1 MSSQPDASQLSTLNS
16 RILKQYWGYDRFRG
30 IQEDIIDSISKN
42 KDTLGLMPTGGGKS
56 ITFQVPA
63 LAKEGMCLVITPLI
77 ALMKDQV
84 QNLKKRGIKAL
95 AIYSGMSRQDII
107 ITLENCIFGN
117 YKFLYISPE
126 RLDTELFRTKL
137 RKMHISMI
145 TVDESHCISQW
156 GYDFRPSYMK
166 IADVREQ
173 LPGVPVLALTATAT
187 PEVVNDIQERL
198 HFKEKNVFRKS
209 FARKNLSYIVRRTE
223 DKINSLV
230 YILGKVPGT
239 AIVYVRNRKRTKEV
253 ATILREAG
261 ISADFFHA
269 GLNRDEKTL
278 RQSRWKNNECRVIVS
293 TNAFGMGIDKPDVRL
308 VVHLDMPGSLEEYY
322 QEAGRAGRDEQRA
335 YAVALCSNTDTA
347 KLKKRLA
354 DEYPDREFI
363 SRVYDALGNY
373 YQIAMGYGLDTVHD
387 FSLIDF
393 CSAYKFSH
401 LQAHH
406 ALKILELAGYIEYTE
421 EQDNASRLVFSATRD
436 ELYKY
441 LHQDKK
447 TDEVIQ
453 CILRSYTGLFS
464 DYVYINEGLISTRTG
479 LSQQEIYDVLIGLSK
494 YRIVNYIPHKKTP
507 LIIYTRTREE
517 LKYLSI
523 PRSAYEERKERFENR
538 MNRVIEY
545 INEDRVCRS
554 RMLISY
560 FGEKGISDC
569 GCCDVCLAKNDSGLN
584 NHTFNA
590 IRDTLLETLEETG
603 SREVKKLS
611 EELSFPADKV
621 ITVVRF
627 LAEHDD
633 RFSLEDGTLSL
644 TKTNT
649 VSDNEQQ

>member
-1 MSSQPDASQLSTLNS
+1 MDVYHK
-16 RILKQYWGYDRFRG
+16 ILEQYWGYPAFRPL
-30 IQEDIIDSISKN
+30 QEDIIHSVCEG

-63 LAKEGMCLVITPLI
+63 LVMEGICIVVTPLI

-84 QNLKKRGIKAL
+84 DNLRRLGIKAT
-95 AIYSGMSRQDII
+95 AVYSGMTRQEII
-107 ITLENCIFGN
+107 GQLENCIFGD
-117 YKFLYISPE
+117 YKFLYVSPE
-126 RLDTELFRTKL
+126 RLATDIFLSKL
-137 RKMHISMI
+137 QAMNVCLLVI
-145 TVDESHCISQW
+145 DESHCISQW

>member
-1 MSSQPDASQLSTLNS
+1 MDVYHK
-16 RILKQYWGYDRFRG
+16 ILEKYWGYPAFRPL
-30 IQEDIIDSISKN
+30 QEDIIHSVCEG

-63 LAKEGMCLVITPLI
+63 LVMEGICIVVTPLI

-84 QNLKKRGIKAL
+84 DNLRRLGIKAT
-95 AIYSGMSRQDII
+95 AVYSGMTRQEII
-107 ITLENCIFGN
+107 GQLENCIFGD
-117 YKFLYISPE
+117 YKFLYVSPE
-126 RLDTELFRTKL
+126 RLAIDIFLSKL
-137 RKMHISMI
+137 QAMNVCLLVI
-145 TVDESHCISQW
+145 DESHCISQW

-436 ELYKY
+436 ELHKY

-560 FGEKGISDC
+560 FSEKGISDC

>member
-1 MSSQPDASQLSTLNS
+1 
-16 RILKQYWGYDRFRG
+16 
-30 IQEDIIDSISKN
+30 
-42 KDTLGLMPTGGGKS
+42 MPTGGGKS

-63 LAKEGMCLVITPLI
+63 LAMEGICIVVTPLI

-84 QNLKKRGIKAL
+84 DNLRRLGIKAT
-95 AIYSGMSRQDII
+95 AVYSGMTRQEII
-107 ITLENCIFGN
+107 AQLENCIFGD
-117 YKFLYISPE
+117 YKFLYVSPE
-126 RLDTELFRTKL
+126 RLGTDIFKSKL
-137 RKMHISMI
+137 QAMNVCLLVI
-145 TVDESHCISQW
+145 DESHCISQW
-156 GYDFRPSYMK
+156 GYDFRPSYLS
-166 IADVREQ
+166 IADIREE

-198 HFKEKNVFRKS
+198 HFREKNVFRKS
-209 FARKNLSYIVRRTE
+209 FVRKNLSYIVRQTE
-223 DKINSLV
+223 DKINSLI

-239 AIVYVRNRKRTKEV
+239 AIVYVRNRKRTKEIAV
-253 ATILREAG
+253 LLQQAG

-269 GLNRDEKTL
+269 GLNRDDKNL

-308 VVHLDMPGSLEEYY
+308 VIHMDMPGSLEEYY

-335 YAVALCSNTDTA
+335 YAVALCSNIDCT

-354 DEYPDREFI
+354 DEFPDRDFI

-373 YQIAMGYGLDTVHD
+373 YQIAMGFGLDTVHD
-387 FSLIDF
+387 FSLVDF
-393 CSAYKFSH
+393 CTAYKFSH

-421 EQDNASRLVFSATRD
+421 EQENASRLVFTATRD

-453 CILRSYTGLFS
+453 TILRSYTGLFS

-479 LSQQEIYDVLIGLSK
+479 LSQQEIYEVLVRLSK

-517 LKYLSI
+517 IKYLSI
-523 PRSAYEERKERFENR
+523 PRSAYEERKERFESR
-538 MNRVIEY
+538 INRVMEY
-545 INEDRVCRS
+545 INENRICRS

-560 FGEKGISDC
+560 FGEKGTSDC

-584 NHTFNA
+584 NHTFNT
-590 IRDTLLETLEETG
+590 IRDALQKALTDGPQEA
-603 SREVKKLS
+603 KKLT
-611 EELSFPADKV
+611 ENLPFPADKI
-621 ITVVRF
+621 ITVIRY
-627 LAEHDD
+627 LADHDEH
-633 RFSLEDGTLSL
+633 FSLEDGIISL
-644 TKTNT
+644 TKMNT
-649 VSDNEQQ
+649 MSDNEQ

>member
-1 MSSQPDASQLSTLNS
+1 MDVYHK
-16 RILKQYWGYDRFRG
+16 ILEKYWGYPAFRPL
-30 IQEDIIDSISKN
+30 QEDIIHSVCEG

-63 LAKEGMCLVITPLI
+63 LAMEGICIVVTPLI

-84 QNLKKRGIKAL
+84 DNLRRLGIKAT
-95 AIYSGMSRQDII
+95 AVYSGMTRQEII
-107 ITLENCIFGN
+107 AQLENCIFGD
-117 YKFLYISPE
+117 YKFLYVSPE
-126 RLDTELFRTKL
+126 RLGTDIFKSKL
-137 RKMHISMI
+137 QAMNVCLLVI
-145 TVDESHCISQW
+145 DESHCISQW
-156 GYDFRPSYMK
+156 GYDFRPSYLS
-166 IADVREQ
+166 IADIREE

-198 HFKEKNVFRKS
+198 HFREKNVFRKS
-209 FARKNLSYIVRRTE
+209 FVRKNLSYIVRQTE
-223 DKINSLV
+223 DKINTLI

-239 AIVYVRNRKRTKEV
+239 AIVYVRNRKRTKEIAV
-253 ATILREAG
+253 LLQQAG

-269 GLNRDEKTL
+269 GLNRDDKNL

-308 VVHLDMPGSLEEYY
+308 VVHMDMPGSLEEYY

-335 YAVALCSNTDTA
+335 YAVALCSNIDCT

-354 DEYPDREFI
+354 DEFPDRDFI

-373 YQIAMGYGLDTVHD
+373 YQIAMGFGLDTVHD
-387 FSLIDF
+387 FSLVDF
-393 CSAYKFSH
+393 CTAYKFSH

-421 EQDNASRLVFSATRD
+421 EQENASRLVFTATRD

-453 CILRSYTGLFS
+453 TILRSYTGLFS

-479 LSQQEIYDVLIGLSK
+479 LSQQEIYEVLVGLSK

-517 LKYLSI
+517 IKYLSI
-523 PRSAYEERKERFENR
+523 PRSAYEERKERFESR
-538 MNRVIEY
+538 INRVMEY
-545 INEDRVCRS
+545 INENRICRS

-560 FGEKGISDC
+560 FGEKGTSDC

-584 NHTFNA
+584 NHTFNT
-590 IRDTLLETLEETG
+590 IRDALKEALTDGPQEA
-603 SREVKKLS
+603 KKLT
-611 EELSFPADKV
+611 ENLPFPADKI
-621 ITVVRF
+621 ITVIRY
-627 LAEHDD
+627 LADHDKH
-633 RFSLEDGTLSL
+633 FSLEDGIISL
-644 TKTNT
+644 TKMNT
-649 VSDNEQQ
+649 MSDNEQ

>member
-1 MSSQPDASQLSTLNS
+1 
-16 RILKQYWGYDRFRG
+16 
-30 IQEDIIDSISKN
+30 
-42 KDTLGLMPTGGGKS
+42 MPTGGGKS

-63 LAKEGMCLVITPLI
+63 LAMEGICIVVTPLI

-84 QNLKKRGIKAL
+84 DNLRRLGIKAT
-95 AIYSGMSRQDII
+95 AVYSGMTRQEII
-107 ITLENCIFGN
+107 AQLENCIFGD
-117 YKFLYISPE
+117 YKFLYVSPE
-126 RLDTELFRTKL
+126 RLGTDIFKSKL
-137 RKMHISMI
+137 QAMNVCLLVI
-145 TVDESHCISQW
+145 DESHCISQW
-156 GYDFRPSYMK
+156 GYDFRPSYLS
-166 IADVREQ
+166 IADIREE

-198 HFKEKNVFRKS
+198 HFREKNVFRKS
-209 FARKNLSYIVRRTE
+209 FVRKNLSYIVRQTE
-223 DKINSLV
+223 DKINSLI

-239 AIVYVRNRKRTKEV
+239 AIVYVRNRKRTKEIAV
-253 ATILREAG
+253 LLQQAG

-269 GLNRDEKTL
+269 GLNRDDKNL

-308 VVHLDMPGSLEEYY
+308 VVHMDMPGSLEEYY

-335 YAVALCSNTDTA
+335 YAVALCSNIDCT

-354 DEYPDREFI
+354 DEFPDRDFI

-373 YQIAMGYGLDTVHD
+373 YQIAMGFGLDTVHD
-387 FSLIDF
+387 FSLVDF
-393 CSAYKFSH
+393 CTAYKFSH

-421 EQDNASRLVFSATRD
+421 EQENASRLVFTATRD

-453 CILRSYTGLFS
+453 TILRSYTGLFS

-479 LSQQEIYDVLIGLSK
+479 LSQQEIYEVLVGLSK

-517 LKYLSI
+517 IKYLSI
-523 PRSAYEERKERFENR
+523 PRSAYEERKERFESR
-538 MNRVIEY
+538 INRVMEY
-545 INEDRVCRS
+545 INENRICRS

-560 FGEKGISDC
+560 FGEKGTSDC

-584 NHTFNA
+584 NHTFNT
-590 IRDTLLETLEETG
+590 IRDALQKALTDGPQEA
-603 SREVKKLS
+603 KKLT
-611 EELSFPADKV
+611 ENLPFPTDKI
-621 ITVVRF
+621 ITVIRY
-627 LAEHDD
+627 LADHDEH
-633 RFSLEDGTLSL
+633 FSLEDGIISL
-644 TKTNT
+644 TKMNT
-649 VSDNEQQ
+649 MSDNEQ

>member
-1 MSSQPDASQLSTLNS
+1 
-16 RILKQYWGYDRFRG
+16 
-30 IQEDIIDSISKN
+30 
-42 KDTLGLMPTGGGKS
+42 MPTGGGKS

-63 LAKEGMCLVITPLI
+63 LAMEGICIVVTPLI

-84 QNLKKRGIKAL
+84 DNLRRLGIKAT
-95 AIYSGMSRQDII
+95 AVYSGMTRQEII
-107 ITLENCIFGN
+107 AQLENCIFGD
-117 YKFLYISPE
+117 YKFLYVSPE
-126 RLDTELFRTKL
+126 RLGTDIFKSKL
-137 RKMHISMI
+137 QAMNVCLLVI
-145 TVDESHCISQW
+145 DESHCISQW
-156 GYDFRPSYMK
+156 GYDFRPSYLS
-166 IADVREQ
+166 IADIREE

-198 HFKEKNVFRKS
+198 HFREKNVFRKS
-209 FARKNLSYIVRRTE
+209 FVRKNLSYIVRQTE
-223 DKINSLV
+223 DKINSLI

-239 AIVYVRNRKRTKEV
+239 AIVYVRNRKRTKEIAV
-253 ATILREAG
+253 LLQQAG

-269 GLNRDEKTL
+269 GLNRDDKNL

-308 VVHLDMPGSLEEYY
+308 VVHMDMPGSLEEYY

-335 YAVALCSNTDTA
+335 YAVALCSNIDCT

-354 DEYPDREFI
+354 DEFPDRDFI

-373 YQIAMGYGLDTVHD
+373 YQIAMGFGLDTVHD
-387 FSLIDF
+387 FSLVDF
-393 CSAYKFSH
+393 CTAYKFSH

-421 EQDNASRLVFSATRD
+421 EQENASRLVFTATRD

-453 CILRSYTGLFS
+453 TILRSYTGLFS

-479 LSQQEIYDVLIGLSK
+479 LSQQEIYEVLVRLSK

-517 LKYLSI
+517 IKYLSI
-523 PRSAYEERKERFENR
+523 PRSAYEERKKRFESR
-538 MNRVIEY
+538 INRVMEY
-545 INEDRVCRS
+545 INENRICRS

-560 FGEKGISDC
+560 FGEKGTSDC

-584 NHTFNA
+584 NHTFNT
-590 IRDTLLETLEETG
+590 IRDALQKALTDGPQEA
-603 SREVKKLS
+603 KKLT
-611 EELSFPADKV
+611 ENLPFPADKI
-621 ITVVRF
+621 ITVIRY
-627 LAEHDD
+627 LADHDEH
-633 RFSLEDGTLSL
+633 FSLEDGIISL
-644 TKTNT
+644 TKMNT
-649 VSDNEQQ
+649 MSDNEQ

>member
-1 MSSQPDASQLSTLNS
+1 
-16 RILKQYWGYDRFRG
+16 
-30 IQEDIIDSISKN
+30 
-42 KDTLGLMPTGGGKS
+42 MPTGGGKS

-63 LAKEGMCLVITPLI
+63 LAMEGICIVVTPLI

-84 QNLKKRGIKAL
+84 DNLRRLGIKAT
-95 AIYSGMSRQDII
+95 AVYSGMTRQEII
-107 ITLENCIFGN
+107 AQLENCIFGD
-117 YKFLYISPE
+117 YKFLYVSPE
-126 RLDTELFRTKL
+126 RLGTDIFKSKL
-137 RKMHISMI
+137 QAMNVCLLVI
-145 TVDESHCISQW
+145 DESHCISQW
-156 GYDFRPSYMK
+156 GYDFRPSYLS
-166 IADVREQ
+166 IADIREE

-198 HFKEKNVFRKS
+198 HFREKNVFRKS
-209 FARKNLSYIVRRTE
+209 FVRKNLSYIVRQTE
-223 DKINSLV
+223 DKINSLI

-239 AIVYVRNRKRTKEV
+239 AIVYVRNRKRTKEI
-253 ATILREAG
+253 AALLQQAG

-269 GLNRDEKTL
+269 GLNRDDKNL
-278 RQSRWKNNECRVIVS
+278 RQSRWKNNKCRVIVS

-308 VVHLDMPGSLEEYY
+308 VVHMDMPGSLEEYY

-335 YAVALCSNTDTA
+335 YAVALCSNIDCT

-354 DEYPDREFI
+354 DEFPDRDFI

-373 YQIAMGYGLDTVHD
+373 YQIAMGFGLDTVHD
-387 FSLIDF
+387 FSLVDF
-393 CSAYKFSH
+393 CTAYKFSH

-421 EQDNASRLVFSATRD
+421 EQENASRLVFTATRD

-453 CILRSYTGLFS
+453 TILRSYTGLFS

-479 LSQQEIYDVLIGLSK
+479 LSQQEIYEVLVGLSK

-517 LKYLSI
+517 IKYLSI
-523 PRSAYEERKERFENR
+523 PRSAYEERKERFESR
-538 MNRVIEY
+538 INRVMEY
-545 INEDRVCRS
+545 INENRICRS

-560 FGEKGISDC
+560 FGEKGTSDC

-584 NHTFNA
+584 NHTFNT
-590 IRDTLLETLEETG
+590 IRDALQKALTDGPQEA
-603 SREVKKLS
+603 KKLT
-611 EELSFPADKV
+611 ENLPFPADKI
-621 ITVVRF
+621 ITVIRY
-627 LAEHDD
+627 LADHDEH
-633 RFSLEDGTLSL
+633 FSLEDGIISL
-644 TKTNT
+644 TKMNT
-649 VSDNEQQ
+649 MSDNEQ

>member
-1 MSSQPDASQLSTLNS
+1 
-16 RILKQYWGYDRFRG
+16 
-30 IQEDIIDSISKN
+30 
-42 KDTLGLMPTGGGKS
+42 MPTGGGKS

-63 LAKEGMCLVITPLI
+63 LAMEGICIVVTPLI

-84 QNLKKRGIKAL
+84 DNLRRLGIKAT
-95 AIYSGMSRQDII
+95 AVYSGMTRQEII
-107 ITLENCIFGN
+107 AQLENCIFGD
-117 YKFLYISPE
+117 YKFLYVSPE
-126 RLDTELFRTKL
+126 RLGTDIFKSKL
-137 RKMHISMI
+137 QAMNVCLLVI
-145 TVDESHCISQW
+145 DESHCISQW
-156 GYDFRPSYMK
+156 GYDFRPSYLS
-166 IADVREQ
+166 IADIREE

-198 HFKEKNVFRKS
+198 HFREKNVFRKS
-209 FARKNLSYIVRRTE
+209 FVRKNLSYIVRQTE
-223 DKINSLV
+223 DKINSLI

-239 AIVYVRNRKRTKEV
+239 AIVYVRNRKRTKEIAV
-253 ATILREAG
+253 LLQQAG
-261 ISADFFHA
+261 LSADFFHA
-269 GLNRDEKTL
+269 GLNRDDKNL

-308 VVHLDMPGSLEEYY
+308 VVHMDMPGSLEEYY

-335 YAVALCSNTDTA
+335 YAVALCSNIDCT

-354 DEYPDREFI
+354 DEFPDRDFI

-373 YQIAMGYGLDTVHD
+373 YQIAMGFGLDTVHD
-387 FSLIDF
+387 FSLVDF
-393 CSAYKFSH
+393 CTAYKFSH

-421 EQDNASRLVFSATRD
+421 EQENASRLVFTATRD

-453 CILRSYTGLFS
+453 TILRSYTGLFS

-479 LSQQEIYDVLIGLSK
+479 LSQQEIYEVLVGLSK

-517 LKYLSI
+517 IKYLSI
-523 PRSAYEERKERFENR
+523 PRSAYEERKERFESR
-538 MNRVIEY
+538 INRVMEY
-545 INEDRVCRS
+545 INENRICRS

-560 FGEKGISDC
+560 FGEKGTSDC

-584 NHTFNA
+584 NHTFNT
-590 IRDTLLETLEETG
+590 IRDALKEALTDGPQEA
-603 SREVKKLS
+603 KKLT
-611 EELSFPADKV
+611 ENLPFPADKI
-621 ITVVRF
+621 ITVIRY
-627 LAEHDD
+627 LADHDEH
-633 RFSLEDGTLSL
+633 FSLEDGIISL
-644 TKTNT
+644 TKMNT
-649 VSDNEQQ
+649 MSDNEQ

>member
-1 MSSQPDASQLSTLNS
+1 MDVYHK
-16 RILKQYWGYDRFRG
+16 ILEKYWGYPAFRPL
-30 IQEDIIDSISKN
+30 QEDIIHSVCEG

-63 LAKEGMCLVITPLI
+63 LVMEGICIVVTPLI

-84 QNLKKRGIKAL
+84 DNLRRLGIKAT
-95 AIYSGMSRQDII
+95 AVYSGMTRQEII
-107 ITLENCIFGN
+107 AQLENCIFGD
-117 YKFLYISPE
+117 YKFLYVSPE
-126 RLDTELFRTKL
+126 RLGTDIFKSKL
-137 RKMHISMI
+137 QAMNVNLLVI
-145 TVDESHCISQW
+145 DESHCISQW
-156 GYDFRPSYMK
+156 GYDFRPSYLS
-166 IADVREQ
+166 IADIREE

-209 FARKNLSYIVRRTE
+209 FVRKNLSYIVRQTE
-223 DKINSLV
+223 DKLNSLI

-253 ATILREAG
+253 AVMLQQAG

-269 GLNRDEKTL
+269 GLNRDEKNL

-335 YAVALCSNTDTA
+335 YAVALCSNIDCT
-347 KLKKRLA
+347 KLKKRLT
-354 DEYPDREFI
+354 DEFPDRDFI

-373 YQIAMGYGLDTVHD
+373 YQIAMGFGLDTVHD
-387 FSLIDF
+387 FSLVDF
-393 CSAYKFSH
+393 CTAYKFSH

-421 EQDNASRLVFSATRD
+421 EQENASRLVFTATRD
-436 ELYKY
+436 ELYRY

-479 LSQQEIYDVLIGLSK
+479 LSQQDIYDVLVGLSK

-517 LKYLSI
+517 VKYLSI
-523 PRSAYEERKERFENR
+523 PRSAYEERKERFESR
-538 MNRVIEY
+538 ISRVMAY
-545 INEDRVCRS
+545 INENRICRS

-560 FGEKGISDC
+560 FGEEDPSDC

-590 IRDTLLETLEETG
+590 IRDALLEALADGPAEA
-603 SREVKKLS
+603 KKLM
-611 EELSFPADKV
+611 ENISFPSDKI
-621 ITVVRF
+621 ITVIRF
-627 LAEHDD
+627 LADHDD
-633 RFSLEDGTLSL
+633 RFSLEDGILSL
-644 TKTNT
+644 TKMNT
-649 VSDNEQQ
+649 LSDNEHYEAQPEAE

>member
-1 MSSQPDASQLSTLNS
+1 MDVYHK
-16 RILKQYWGYDRFRG
+16 ILEKYWGYPAFRPL
-30 IQEDIIDSISKN
+30 QEDIIHSVCEG

-63 LAKEGMCLVITPLI
+63 LAMEGICIVVTPLI

-84 QNLKKRGIKAL
+84 DNLRRLGIKAT
-95 AIYSGMSRQDII
+95 AVYSGMTRQEII
-107 ITLENCIFGN
+107 AQLENCIFGD
-117 YKFLYISPE
+117 YKFLYVSPE
-126 RLDTELFRTKL
+126 RLGTDIFKSKL
-137 RKMHISMI
+137 QAMNVCLLVI
-145 TVDESHCISQW
+145 DESHCISQW
-156 GYDFRPSYMK
+156 GYDFRPSYLS
-166 IADVREQ
+166 IADIRED

-198 HFKEKNVFRKS
+198 HFREKNVFRKS
-209 FARKNLSYIVRRTE
+209 FVRQNLSYIVRQTE
-223 DKINSLV
+223 DKINSLI

-239 AIVYVRNRKRTKEV
+239 AIVYVRNRKRTKEIAV
-253 ATILREAG
+253 LLQQAG

-269 GLNRDEKTL
+269 GLNRDDKNL
-278 RQSRWKNNECRVIVS
+278 RQNRWKNNECRVIVS

-308 VVHLDMPGSLEEYY
+308 VVHMDMPGSLEEYY

-335 YAVALCSNTDTA
+335 YAVALCSNIDCT

-354 DEYPDREFI
+354 DEFPDRDFI

-373 YQIAMGYGLDTVHD
+373 YQIAMGFGLDTVHD
-387 FSLIDF
+387 FSLVDF
-393 CSAYKFSH
+393 CTAYKFSH

-421 EQDNASRLVFSATRD
+421 EQENASRLVFTATRD

-453 CILRSYTGLFS
+453 TILRSYTGLFS

-479 LSQQEIYDVLIGLSK
+479 LSQQEIYEVLVRLSK

-517 LKYLSI
+517 IKYLSI
-523 PRSAYEERKERFENR
+523 PRSAYEERKERFESR
-538 MNRVIEY
+538 INRVMEY
-545 INEDRVCRS
+545 INENRICRS

-560 FGEKGISDC
+560 FGEKGTSDC

-590 IRDTLLETLEETG
+590 IRDALQEALTDGPQEA
-603 SREVKKLS
+603 KKLT
-611 EELSFPADKV
+611 ENLPFPADKI
-621 ITVVRF
+621 ITVIRY
-627 LAEHDD
+627 LADHDEH
-633 RFSLEDGTLSL
+633 FSLEDGIISL
-644 TKTNT
+644 TKMNT
-649 VSDNEQQ
+649 MSDNEQ

>member
-1 MSSQPDASQLSTLNS
+1 
-16 RILKQYWGYDRFRG
+16 
-30 IQEDIIDSISKN
+30 
-42 KDTLGLMPTGGGKS
+42 MPTEGGKS

-63 LAKEGMCLVITPLI
+63 LAMEGICIVVTPLI

-84 QNLKKRGIKAL
+84 DNLRRLGIKAT
-95 AIYSGMSRQDII
+95 AVYSGMTRQEII
-107 ITLENCIFGN
+107 AQLENCIFGD
-117 YKFLYISPE
+117 YKFLYVSPE
-126 RLDTELFRTKL
+126 RLGTDIFKSKL
-137 RKMHISMI
+137 QAMNVCLLVI
-145 TVDESHCISQW
+145 DESHCISQW
-156 GYDFRPSYMK
+156 GYDFRPSYLS
-166 IADVREQ
+166 IADIREE

-198 HFKEKNVFRKS
+198 HFREKNVFRKS
-209 FARKNLSYIVRRTE
+209 FVRQNLSYIVRQTE
-223 DKINSLV
+223 DKINTLI

-239 AIVYVRNRKRTKEV
+239 AIVYVRNRKRTKEIAV
-253 ATILREAG
+253 LLQQAG

-269 GLNRDEKTL
+269 GLNRDDKNL

-308 VVHLDMPGSLEEYY
+308 VVHMDMPGSLEEYY

-335 YAVALCSNTDTA
+335 YAVALCSNIDCT

-354 DEYPDREFI
+354 DEFPDRDFI

-373 YQIAMGYGLDTVHD
+373 YQIAMGFGLDTVHD
-387 FSLIDF
+387 FSLVDF
-393 CSAYKFSH
+393 CTAYKFSH

-421 EQDNASRLVFSATRD
+421 EQENASRLVFTATRD

-453 CILRSYTGLFS
+453 TILRSYTGLFS

-479 LSQQEIYDVLIGLSK
+479 LSQQEIYEVLVRLSK

-517 LKYLSI
+517 IKYLSI
-523 PRSAYEERKERFENR
+523 PRSAYEERKERFESR
-538 MNRVIEY
+538 INRVMEY
-545 INEDRVCRS
+545 INENRICRS

-560 FGEKGISDC
+560 FGEKGTSDC

-584 NHTFNA
+584 NHTFNT
-590 IRDTLLETLEETG
+590 IRDALKEALTDGPQEA
-603 SREVKKLS
+603 KKLT
-611 EELSFPADKV
+611 ENLPFPADKI
-621 ITVVRF
+621 ITVIRY
-627 LAEHDD
+627 LADHDEH
-633 RFSLEDGTLSL
+633 FSLEDGIISL
-644 TKTNT
+644 TKMNT
-649 VSDNEQQ
+649 MSDNEQ

>member
-1 MSSQPDASQLSTLNS
+1 
-16 RILKQYWGYDRFRG
+16 
-30 IQEDIIDSISKN
+30 
-42 KDTLGLMPTGGGKS
+42 MPTGGGKS

-63 LAKEGMCLVITPLI
+63 LVMEGICIVVTPLI

-84 QNLKKRGIKAL
+84 DNLRRLGIKAT
-95 AIYSGMSRQDII
+95 AVYSGMTRQEII
-107 ITLENCIFGN
+107 GQLENCIFGD
-117 YKFLYISPE
+117 YKFLYVSPE
-126 RLDTELFRTKL
+126 RLATDIFLSKL
-137 RKMHISMI
+137 QAMNVCLLVI
-145 TVDESHCISQW
+145 DESHCISQW

>member
-1 MSSQPDASQLSTLNS
+1 
-16 RILKQYWGYDRFRG
+16 
-30 IQEDIIDSISKN
+30 
-42 KDTLGLMPTGGGKS
+42 MPTGGGKS

-63 LAKEGMCLVITPLI
+63 LVMEGICIVVTPLI

-84 QNLKKRGIKAL
+84 DNLRRLGIKAT
-95 AIYSGMSRQDII
+95 AVYSGMTRQEII
-107 ITLENCIFGN
+107 GQLENCIFGD
-117 YKFLYISPE
+117 YKFLYVSPE
-126 RLDTELFRTKL
+126 RLATDIFLSKL
-137 RKMHISMI
+137 QAMNVCLLVI
-145 TVDESHCISQW
+145 DESHCISQW

-479 LSQQEIYDVLIGLSK
+479 LSQQEIYDVLMGLSK

-603 SREVKKLS
+603 SQGVKKLS

>member
-1 MSSQPDASQLSTLNS
+1 
-16 RILKQYWGYDRFRG
+16 
-30 IQEDIIDSISKN
+30 
-42 KDTLGLMPTGGGKS
+42 MPTGGGKS

-63 LAKEGMCLVITPLI
+63 LAMEGICIVVTPLI

-84 QNLKKRGIKAL
+84 DNLRRLGIKAT
-95 AIYSGMSRQDII
+95 AVYSGMTRQEII
-107 ITLENCIFGN
+107 AQLENCIFGD
-117 YKFLYISPE
+117 YKFLYVSPE
-126 RLDTELFRTKL
+126 RLGTDIFKSKL
-137 RKMHISMI
+137 QAMNVCLLVI
-145 TVDESHCISQW
+145 DESHCISQW
-156 GYDFRPSYMK
+156 GYDFRPSYLS
-166 IADVREQ
+166 IADIREE

-198 HFKEKNVFRKS
+198 HFREKNVFRKS
-209 FARKNLSYIVRRTE
+209 FVRKNLSYIVRQTE
-223 DKINSLV
+223 DKINSLI

-239 AIVYVRNRKRTKEV
+239 AIVYVRNRKRTKEIAV
-253 ATILREAG
+253 LLQQAG

-269 GLNRDEKTL
+269 GLNRDDKNL

-308 VVHLDMPGSLEEYY
+308 VVHMDMPGSLEEYY

-335 YAVALCSNTDTA
+335 YAVALCSNIDCT

-354 DEYPDREFI
+354 DEFPDRDFI

-373 YQIAMGYGLDTVHD
+373 YQIAMGFGLDTVHD
-387 FSLIDF
+387 FSLVDF
-393 CSAYKFSH
+393 CTAYKFSH

-421 EQDNASRLVFSATRD
+421 EQENASRLVFTATRD

-453 CILRSYTGLFS
+453 TILRSYTGLFS

-479 LSQQEIYDVLIGLSK
+479 LSQQEIYEVLVGLSK

-517 LKYLSI
+517 IKYLSI
-523 PRSAYEERKERFENR
+523 PRSAYEERKERFESR
-538 MNRVIEY
+538 INRVMEY
-545 INEDRVCRS
+545 INENRICRS

-560 FGEKGISDC
+560 FGEKGTSDC

-584 NHTFNA
+584 NHTFNT
-590 IRDTLLETLEETG
+590 IRDALKEALTDGPQEA
-603 SREVKKLS
+603 KKLT
-611 EELSFPADKV
+611 ENRPFPADKI
-621 ITVVRF
+621 ITVIRY
-627 LAEHDD
+627 LADHDEH
-633 RFSLEDGTLSL
+633 FSLEDGIISL
-644 TKTNT
+644 TKMNT
-649 VSDNEQQ
+649 MSDNEQ

>member
-1 MSSQPDASQLSTLNS
+1 
-16 RILKQYWGYDRFRG
+16 
-30 IQEDIIDSISKN
+30 
-42 KDTLGLMPTGGGKS
+42 MPTGGGKS

-63 LAKEGMCLVITPLI
+63 LVMEGICIVVTPLI

-84 QNLKKRGIKAL
+84 DNLRRLGIKAT
-95 AIYSGMSRQDII
+95 AVYSGMTRQEII
-107 ITLENCIFGN
+107 GQLENCIFGD
-117 YKFLYISPE
+117 YKFLYVSPE
-126 RLDTELFRTKL
+126 RLATDIFLSKL
-137 RKMHISMI
+137 QAMNVCLLVI
-145 TVDESHCISQW
+145 DESHCISQW

-166 IADVREQ
+166 IADVRKQ

-590 IRDTLLETLEETG
+590 IRDTLLETLKETG
-603 SREVKKLS
+603 SQEIKKLS

>member
-1 MSSQPDASQLSTLNS
+1 
-16 RILKQYWGYDRFRG
+16 
-30 IQEDIIDSISKN
+30 
-42 KDTLGLMPTGGGKS
+42 MPTGGGKS

-63 LAKEGMCLVITPLI
+63 LAMEGICIVVTPLI

-84 QNLKKRGIKAL
+84 DNLRRLGIKAT
-95 AIYSGMSRQDII
+95 AVYSGMTRQEII
-107 ITLENCIFGN
+107 AQLENCIFGD
-117 YKFLYISPE
+117 YKFLYVSPE
-126 RLDTELFRTKL
+126 RLGTDIFKSKL
-137 RKMHISMI
+137 QAMNVCLLVI
-145 TVDESHCISQW
+145 DESHCISQW
-156 GYDFRPSYMK
+156 GYDFRPSYLS
-166 IADVREQ
+166 IADIREE

-198 HFKEKNVFRKS
+198 HFREKNVFRKS
-209 FARKNLSYIVRRTE
+209 FVRKNLSYIVRQTE
-223 DKINSLV
+223 DKINSLI

-239 AIVYVRNRKRTKEV
+239 AIVYVRNRKRTKEIAV
-253 ATILREAG
+253 LLQQAG

-269 GLNRDEKTL
+269 GLNRDDKNL

-308 VVHLDMPGSLEEYY
+308 VVHMDMPGSLEEYY

-335 YAVALCSNTDTA
+335 YAVALCSNIDCT

-354 DEYPDREFI
+354 DEFPDRDFI

-373 YQIAMGYGLDTVHD
+373 YQIAMGFGLDTVHD
-387 FSLIDF
+387 FSLVDF
-393 CSAYKFSH
+393 CTAYKFSH

-421 EQDNASRLVFSATRD
+421 EQENASRLVFTATRD

-453 CILRSYTGLFS
+453 TILRSYTGLFS

-479 LSQQEIYDVLIGLSK
+479 LSQQEIYEVLVGLSK

-517 LKYLSI
+517 IKYLSI
-523 PRSAYEERKERFENR
+523 PRSAYEERKERFESR
-538 MNRVIEY
+538 INRVMEY
-545 INEDRVCRS
+545 INENRICRS

-560 FGEKGISDC
+560 FGEKGTSDC
-569 GCCDVCLAKNDSGLN
+569 GCCDVCLVKNDSGLN
-584 NHTFNA
+584 NHTFNT
-590 IRDTLLETLEETG
+590 IRDALKEALTDGPQEA
-603 SREVKKLS
+603 KKLT
-611 EELSFPADKV
+611 ENLPFPADKI
-621 ITVVRF
+621 ITVIRY
-627 LAEHDD
+627 LADHDEH
-633 RFSLEDGTLSL
+633 FSLEDGIISL
-644 TKTNT
+644 TKMNT
-649 VSDNEQQ
+649 MSDNEQ

>member
-1 MSSQPDASQLSTLNS
+1 
-16 RILKQYWGYDRFRG
+16 
-30 IQEDIIDSISKN
+30 
-42 KDTLGLMPTGGGKS
+42 MPTGGGKS

-63 LAKEGMCLVITPLI
+63 LAMEGICIVVTPLI

-84 QNLKKRGIKAL
+84 DNLRRLGIKAT
-95 AIYSGMSRQDII
+95 AVYSGMTRQEII
-107 ITLENCIFGN
+107 AQLENCIFGD
-117 YKFLYISPE
+117 YKFLYVSPE
-126 RLDTELFRTKL
+126 RLGTDIFKSKL
-137 RKMHISMI
+137 QAMNVCLLVI
-145 TVDESHCISQW
+145 DESHCISQW
-156 GYDFRPSYMK
+156 GYDFRPSYLS
-166 IADVREQ
+166 IADIREE

-198 HFKEKNVFRKS
+198 HFREKNVFRKS
-209 FARKNLSYIVRRTE
+209 FVRKNLSYIVRQTE
-223 DKINSLV
+223 DKINSLI

-239 AIVYVRNRKRTKEV
+239 AIVYVRNRKRTKEIAV
-253 ATILREAG
+253 LLQQAG

-269 GLNRDEKTL
+269 GLNRDDKNL

-308 VVHLDMPGSLEEYY
+308 VIHMDMPGSPEEYY

-335 YAVALCSNTDTA
+335 YAVALCSNIDCT

-354 DEYPDREFI
+354 DEFPDRDFI

-373 YQIAMGYGLDTVHD
+373 YQIAMGFGLDTVHD
-387 FSLIDF
+387 FSLVDF
-393 CSAYKFSH
+393 CTAYKFSH

-421 EQDNASRLVFSATRD
+421 EQENASRLVFTATRD

-453 CILRSYTGLFS
+453 TILRSYTGLFS

-479 LSQQEIYDVLIGLSK
+479 LSQQEIYEVLVGLSK

-517 LKYLSI
+517 IKYLSI
-523 PRSAYEERKERFENR
+523 PRSAYEERKERFESR
-538 MNRVIEY
+538 INRVMEY
-545 INEDRVCRS
+545 INENRICRS

-560 FGEKGISDC
+560 FGEKGTSDC

-584 NHTFNA
+584 NHTFNT
-590 IRDTLLETLEETG
+590 IRDALQKALTDGPQEA
-603 SREVKKLS
+603 KKLT
-611 EELSFPADKV
+611 ENLPFPADKI
-621 ITVVRF
+621 ITVIRY
-627 LAEHDD
+627 LADHDEH
-633 RFSLEDGTLSL
+633 FSLEDGIISL
-644 TKTNT
+644 TKMNT
-649 VSDNEQQ
+649 MSDNEQ

>member
-1 MSSQPDASQLSTLNS
+1 
-16 RILKQYWGYDRFRG
+16 
-30 IQEDIIDSISKN
+30 
-42 KDTLGLMPTGGGKS
+42 MPTGGGKS

-63 LAKEGMCLVITPLI
+63 LAMEGICIVVTPLI

-84 QNLKKRGIKAL
+84 DNLRRLGIKAT
-95 AIYSGMSRQDII
+95 AVYSGMTRQEII
-107 ITLENCIFGN
+107 AQLENCIFGD
-117 YKFLYISPE
+117 YKFLYVSPE
-126 RLDTELFRTKL
+126 RLGTDIFKSKL
-137 RKMHISMI
+137 QAMNVCLLVI
-145 TVDESHCISQW
+145 DESHCISQW
-156 GYDFRPSYMK
+156 GYDFRPSYLS
-166 IADVREQ
+166 IADIREE
-173 LPGVPVLALTATAT
+173 LPGVSVLALTATAT

-198 HFKEKNVFRKS
+198 HFREKNVFRKS
-209 FARKNLSYIVRRTE
+209 FVRKNLSYIVRQTE
-223 DKINSLV
+223 DKINSLI

-239 AIVYVRNRKRTKEV
+239 AIVYVRNRKRTKEIAV
-253 ATILREAG
+253 LLQQAG

-269 GLNRDEKTL
+269 GLNRDDKNL

-308 VVHLDMPGSLEEYY
+308 VVHMDMPGSLEEYY

-335 YAVALCSNTDTA
+335 YAVALCSNIDCT

-354 DEYPDREFI
+354 DEFPDRDFI

-373 YQIAMGYGLDTVHD
+373 YQIAMGFGLDTVHD
-387 FSLIDF
+387 FSLVDF
-393 CSAYKFSH
+393 CTAYKFSH

-421 EQDNASRLVFSATRD
+421 EQENASRLVFTATRD

-453 CILRSYTGLFS
+453 TILRSYTGLFS

-479 LSQQEIYDVLIGLSK
+479 LSQQEIYEVLVGLSK

-517 LKYLSI
+517 IKYLSI
-523 PRSAYEERKERFENR
+523 PRSAYEERKERFESR
-538 MNRVIEY
+538 INRVMEY
-545 INEDRVCRS
+545 INENRICRS

-560 FGEKGISDC
+560 FGEKGTSDC

-584 NHTFNA
+584 NHTFNT
-590 IRDTLLETLEETG
+590 IRDALKEALTDGPQEA
-603 SREVKKLS
+603 KKLT
-611 EELSFPADKV
+611 ENLPFPADKI
-621 ITVVRF
+621 ITVIRY
-627 LAEHDD
+627 LADHDEH
-633 RFSLEDGTLSL
+633 FSLEDGIISL
-644 TKTNT
+644 TKMNT
-649 VSDNEQQ
+649 MSDNEQ

>member
-1 MSSQPDASQLSTLNS
+1 MDVYHK
-16 RILKQYWGYDRFRG
+16 ILEKYWGYPAFRPL
-30 IQEDIIDSISKN
+30 QEDIIHSVCEG

-63 LAKEGMCLVITPLI
+63 LVMEGICIVVTPLI

-84 QNLKKRGIKAL
+84 DNLRRLGIKAT
-95 AIYSGMSRQDII
+95 AVYSGMTRQEII
-107 ITLENCIFGN
+107 GQLENCIFGD
-117 YKFLYISPE
+117 YKFLYVSPE
-126 RLDTELFRTKL
+126 RLATDIFLSKL
-137 RKMHISMI
+137 QAMNVCLLVI
-145 TVDESHCISQW
+145 DESHCISQW

-278 RQSRWKNNECRVIVS
+278 RQSRWKYNECRVIVS